1 MVAMAAGPGGWH
13 GPALGLRLLLATVLQ
28 AVSAFGA
35 EFSSEACRELG
46 FSSNLLCSSC
56 DLLGQFNLLQLDP
69 DCRGCCQ
76 EEAQFETKK
85 YSLII
90 PMQECHQSVCMQE
103 LFLKSVDEN
112 WGGSHKSK
120 LLSEVINPSYS
131 EDYKSSMFVV
141 QTLY

>member
-1 MVAMAAGPGGWH
+1 MAARPSPWL
-13 GPALGLRLLLATVLQ
+13 GPAFGLRLLLAAVLQ
-28 AVSAFGA
+28 AVFAFGA

-85 YSLII
+85 
-90 PMQECHQSVCMQE
+90 
-103 LFLKSVDEN
+103 
-112 WGGSHKSK
+112 
-120 LLSEVINPSYS
+120 LLSEVINPNYS
-131 EDYKSSMFVV
+131 EDCKSSMFVV